1 MRLLQHCVQNVSE
14 DDTVFLTF
22 ALDSGTTS
30 PLEQRGSTTAI
41 PEELTL
47 DYAEITSIP
56 PLPLW
61 TLLAADKEAPT
72 LSAQKSEDQQDY
84 NDLFDGSL
92 AVADESLDDLLE
104 DEPDSPRRHD
114 RRTSVNQERQGLSHF
129 GPRQVR
135 SNVDSLV
142 VSVVET

>member
-1 MRLLQHCVQNVSE
+1 MSQRCVQNVSE
-14 DDTVFLTF
+14 DDIIFFLMF
-22 ALDSGTTS
+22 AHDSGTTS

-61 TLLAADKEAPT
+61 TLLAADKEAPI
-72 LSAQKSEDQQDY
+72 LSAQKCEDQQDY
-84 NDLFDGSL
+84 NDLFDGNL

-135 SNVDSLV
+135 SNINSLV
-142 VSVVET
+142 VSVFQI

>member
-1 MRLLQHCVQNVSE
+1 MLLRVE
-14 DDTVFLTF
+14 LLMTLYFLMF
-22 ALDSGTTS
+22 AHDSGTTS

-72 LSAQKSEDQQDY
+72 MSAQMNEDQHDY
-84 NDLFDGSL
+84 NDLFDGNV
-92 AVADESLDDLLE
+92 AMADESLDDILE
-104 DEPDSPRRHD
+104 EEPDSPRRHD
-114 RRTSVNQERQGLSHF
+114 RRPSVNPERQGLSHF

-135 SNVDSLV
+135 SNIN
-142 VSVVET
+142 